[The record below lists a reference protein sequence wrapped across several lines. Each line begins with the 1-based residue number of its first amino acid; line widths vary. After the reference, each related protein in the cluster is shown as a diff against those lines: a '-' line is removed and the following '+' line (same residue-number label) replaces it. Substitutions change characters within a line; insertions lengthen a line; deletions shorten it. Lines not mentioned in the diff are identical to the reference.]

1 MRWWLNVY
9 VGSYATLDDSSKHH
23 HRNTRGT
30 TADKNL
36 FCPMAAFNRARMLIS
51 ESVGLQI
58 ACESLQQWTIVRA
71 SPYYVTE
78 WQRCVTNRLINHYGY
93 KRCLFCARVSTY
105 SAEES
110 SESILLGGGGPFCLG
125 GPLPSGGP
133 GPPLEPPL
141 PPSLP
146 PLGPSFFDPFLPF
159 LGRSS
164 SESSLGQKFE
174 KFKLLIWDNL
184 M

>member
-1 MRWWLNVY
+1 M
-9 VGSYATLDDSSKHH
+9 T
-23 HRNTRGT
+23 
-30 TADKNL
+30 
-36 FCPMAAFNRARMLIS
+36 
-51 ESVGLQI
+51 E
-58 ACESLQQWTIVRA
+58 
-71 SPYYVTE
+71 E
-78 WQRCVTNRLINHYGY
+78 WQRCVTNHLITLIWLY

-164 SESSLGQKFE
+164 SESSLGSQKFE
-174 KFKLLIWDNL
+174 KFKLLIYGTTLQHQVKHYNGLEEECFVGAMIDFVKER
-184 M
+184 